1 MVVIVAQHP
10 IIMEKM
16 TALRNTGTMPSEF
29 RRLLKEITFYLGE
42 GTIEMLVQ

>member
-16 TALRNTGTMPSEF
+16 TTLRDAGTMPNEF
-29 RRLLKEITFYLGE
+29 RRLLKEITFYLG
-42 GTIEMLVQ
+42 